1 MKKKNTNYVDCVAT
15 CACGATFNTK
25 STKEKIHV
33 EICSECHPFYTGQNQ
48 KSSLRK
54 GKVEQFN
61 KKYGFNE

>member
-1 MKKKNTNYVDCVAT
+1 MSKNKTKYVDSVAT

-33 EICSECHPFYTGQNQ
+33 EVCSECHSFYTGQQ
-48 KSSLRK
+48 KASNRK

-61 KKYGFNE
+61 KKYGLGE